1 MDDRVRFRRRH
12 GRDVFVVSLRRTEL
26 RQPVG
31 VLFSRC
37 KPRFSTSYGRYARAK
52 LAYVGAMIVMYMAF
66 SLVPELFNKA
76 ANIGAG
82 DDP

>member
-1 MDDRVRFRRRH
+1 
-12 GRDVFVVSLRRTEL
+12 
-26 RQPVG
+26 
-31 VLFSRC
+31 
-37 KPRFSTSYGRYARAK
+37 